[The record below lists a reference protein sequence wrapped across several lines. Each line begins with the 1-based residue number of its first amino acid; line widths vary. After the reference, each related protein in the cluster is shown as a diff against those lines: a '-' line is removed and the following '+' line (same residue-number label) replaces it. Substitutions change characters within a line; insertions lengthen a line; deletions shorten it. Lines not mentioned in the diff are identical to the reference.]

1 MYEQQ
6 DSTNMATVSTP
17 KKAQQNGVTKII
29 NDVGWK
35 NSTDRIE
42 ETCLTLFYKIVSHE
56 VNSPSEGIL
65 ISAKGKASTN

>member
-29 NDVGWK
+29 NDVG
-35 NSTDRIE
+35 
-42 ETCLTLFYKIVSHE
+42 
-56 VNSPSEGIL
+56 
-65 ISAKGKASTN
+65 